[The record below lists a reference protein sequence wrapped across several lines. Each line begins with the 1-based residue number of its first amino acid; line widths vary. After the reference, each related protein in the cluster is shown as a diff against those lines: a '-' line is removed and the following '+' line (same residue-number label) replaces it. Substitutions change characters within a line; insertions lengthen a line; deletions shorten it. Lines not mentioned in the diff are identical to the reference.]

1 MVLIFGSGGDKFQ
14 KMKLNDEIKLCSRQI
29 MFSTTN
35 LPVLSK
41 YSGEEAVTW
50 WRRRE
55 LPLMPLCLHLSPPLK
70 TSLHKP
76 LIAPQEV
83 AENQLLIEHISAIPH
98 QLWISLGGLW

>member
-1 MVLIFGSGGDKFQ
+1 
-14 KMKLNDEIKLCSRQI
+14 
-29 MFSTTN
+29 MFSPDHVFYYKSACTQQ
-35 LPVLSK
+35 VL
-41 YSGEEAVTW
+41 
-50 WRRRE
+50 RRRSGDLVE
-55 LPLMPLCLHLSPPLK
+55 KARTPADASLSPPLK